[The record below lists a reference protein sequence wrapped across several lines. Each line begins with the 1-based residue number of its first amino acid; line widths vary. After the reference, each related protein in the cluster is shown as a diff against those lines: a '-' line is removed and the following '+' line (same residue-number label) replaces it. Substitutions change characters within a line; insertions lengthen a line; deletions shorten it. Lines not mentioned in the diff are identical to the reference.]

1 MGFVK
6 EEQNGVTIIKVED
19 ERLDSMVAPQLKS
32 EILFL
37 ANDGVDKIL
46 IDLSN
51 VNYADSSG
59 LGAFLFG
66 IRQLKSIDG
75 QLKLFAANERIMSL
89 VRIARLDRVLLNFRD
104 REAAISS
111 FSEEL

>member
-6 EEQNGVTIIKVED
+6 EEQKGVTIIKVED
-19 ERLDSMVAPQLKS
+19 ERLDSMIAPQLKS
-32 EILFL
+32 ELLFL
-37 ANDGVDKIL
+37 ANDGKKNIL

-66 IRQLKSIDG
+66 IRQLKNIDG
-75 QLKLFAANERIMSL
+75 QLKLFSANDRIMSL
-89 VRIARLDRVLLNFRD
+89 VRIARLDNVLLNFYD
-104 REAAISS
+104 KEEAISS
-111 FSEEL
+111 FEE

>member
-6 EEQNGVTIIKVED
+6 EEQKGVTVIRVED
-19 ERLDSMVAPQLKS
+19 ERLDSLIAPQLKS
-32 EILFL
+32 ELLFL
-37 ANDGVDKIL
+37 VNEGKKNII

-66 IRQLKSIDG
+66 IRQLKNVDG
-75 QLKLFAANERIMSL
+75 QLKLLAANDRIMSL
-89 VRIARLDRVLLNFRD
+89 VRIARLDGILLNYFNRD
-104 REAAISS
+104 EAILS
-111 FSEEL
+111 FDEQ

>member
-1 MGFVK
+1 MGFIK

-46 IDLSN
+46 IDLSS

-66 IRQLKSIDG
+66 IRQLKNVDG

-89 VRIARLDRVLLNFRD
+89 VKIARLDKVLLNFSD
-104 REAAISS
+104 RAAAISS
-111 FSEEL
+111 FDEEF